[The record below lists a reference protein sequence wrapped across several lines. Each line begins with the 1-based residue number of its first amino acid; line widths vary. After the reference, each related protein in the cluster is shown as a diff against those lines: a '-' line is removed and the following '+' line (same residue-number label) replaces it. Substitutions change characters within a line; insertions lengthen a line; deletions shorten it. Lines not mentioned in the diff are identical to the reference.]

1 MGDNAVQ
8 RSTLL
13 YCIYSYKSRLYKKNN
28 IE

>member
-13 YCIYSYKSRLYKKNN
+13 HCVYSYKSHYYKKNN